1 MSNTTSR
8 HGTDRVSGLHR
19 TLRAL
24 RWPALEA
31 LLCLSAI
38 VGPVPLA
45 AAQQS
50 LTADFVNIWTSPSER
65 AAKQA
70 IADNYTAAGGKF
82 VDVAVGCGTCG
93 MSTTIDRILAGDPP
107 TATQFTL
114 STNFNDL
121 VSKGL
126 AADIDDVATQNNWR
140 TLLPPSL
147 VDAISRNGKV
157 YFAPVDLSEGWI
169 FYNTAVLKKAGVE
182 PPTNFDDNFF
192 ATLDKIKA
200 AGFIP
205 LALGGNGQQY
215 RWTFEIVMA
224 GLGGKAHWQAVW
236 ADRDETA
243 IRGPLQ
249 RRIFETFRRLH
260 DYADQGST
268 GRPWAATAQLLI
280 SGKAGVMAL
289 GTWAK
294 GEFAAGGMK
303 AGQDFGCVLPGN
315 AYLVFGDLIGFPKQS
330 KPEQI
335 AAQKLLAKVVFDRPT
350 QLGFNVAK
358 NALPPRT
365 DIDITGNPRFDACS
379 QKAAAVYHEGSQVV
393 ANSQLYLSPDGGGAL
408 VDLLS
413 EYFTSKDMST
423 DEAIDRFASIVKNR

>member
-1 MSNTTSR
+1 MSTITSHR
-8 HGTDRVSGLHR
+8 RTARVSGLRQALHS
-19 TLRAL
+19 LRL
-24 RWPALEA
+24 PALGA
-31 LLCLSAI
+31 LLALSAI
-38 VGPVPLA
+38 IGPVPHA
-45 AAQQS
+45 AAQQP
-50 LTADFVNIWTSPSER
+50 LTAEFVNIWTSPSER

-70 IADNYTAAGGKF
+70 IADNYVAAGGKF
-82 VDVAVGCGTCG
+82 VDVALGCATCG

-121 VSKGL
+121 VNKGL
-126 AADIDDVATQNNWR
+126 AADIDDVATENHWR
-140 TLLPPSL
+140 NLLPPSL

-169 FYNTAVLKKAGVE
+169 FYNVAVLKQAGVE

-192 ATLDKIKA
+192 TTLDKIKA

-205 LALGGNGQQY
+205 LAIGGNGQQY

-236 ADRDETA
+236 ADRDDKA

-268 GRPWAATAQLLI
+268 GRAWAATAQLLI

-303 AGQDFGCVLPGN
+303 AGKDFGCVLPGN
-315 AYLVFGDLIGFPKQS
+315 AYLMFGDLVGFPKQT

-335 AAQKLLAKVVFDRPT
+335 AAQKLFAKVVFDRPA

-365 DIDITGNPRFDACS
+365 DIDIAGDPRFDACS
-379 QKAAAVYHEGSQVV
+379 QKAAAIYHEGSQVI

-413 EYFTSKDMST
+413 EYFTSKDMPT
-423 DEAIDRFASIVKNR
+423 DEAIDRFAQIVKNR